1 MYLTSGAKVSTRRSR
16 TARSSVRRY
25 SFHRAR
31 VSSEDRRRLVGVA
44 SFTGVLLKWVL
55 PGGRRTY
62 RCGAERPKSPVAAA
76 TAGTWVEPALPTSD
90 EGRPPGPG
98 QRGPKL
104 VKAADVAAGRLT
116 GAVRPPVAPAGPHED
131 QRD

>member
-76 TAGTWVEPALPTSD
+76 TAGASVGAPLPTSD
-90 EGRPPGPG
+90 EGRPSGPG
-98 QRGPKL
+98 QCRPNL
-104 VKAADVAAGRLT
+104 LSPDDEVAGRLG
-116 GAVRPPVAPAGPHED
+116 GAVLAPAAPRVRTGTSG
-131 QRD
+131 